1 MYLIPSLTYKIQRK
15 RPNNLFMNLD
25 IFLQK
30 VAFTSISSS
39 ESILVGLVNMSAAE
53 DCHLS
58 QHIFLPNARANY
70 GIFYIQFQSSK
81 IWNDSIQ
88 EKLTF
93 FLSRNSK
100 RNSRIVF
107 LKSY

>member
-1 MYLIPSLTYKIQRK
+1 MYLIPRLTYKIQRK

-39 ESILVGLVNMSAAE
+39 ESILVGLVNMNAAE

-58 QHIFLPNARANY
+58 RHECGRR
-70 GIFYIQFQSSK
+70 
-81 IWNDSIQ
+81 
-88 EKLTF
+88 
-93 FLSRNSK
+93 LSLLRCRYYS
-100 RNSRIVF
+100 F
-107 LKSY
+107 AL